1 MCVKSASCVLPKI
14 AAIFF
19 FQGIAI
25 MATTKKT
32 TAKRAATKKTT
43 AKKAV
48 TKKAAAPKAAAPK
61 AAAKKAAAP
70 KAKSTTRPT
79 ISVQE
84 KQQMVAAHAYYKWEQ
99 AGKPGGA
106 DFQHWIEAEAE
117 VDAMLK

>member
-1 MCVKSASCVLPKI
+1 
-14 AAIFF
+14 
-19 FQGIAI
+19 

-32 TAKRAATKKTT
+32 TAKKAATKKTT

-48 TKKAAAPKAAAPK
+48 TKKAAAPKAAA
-61 AAAKKAAAP
+61 AKKATAP
-70 KAKSTTRPT
+70 KAKSTKKPT

>member
-1 MCVKSASCVLPKI
+1 
-14 AAIFF
+14 
-19 FQGIAI
+19 

-32 TAKRAATKKTT
+32 TAKKAAAKTVTKKT
-43 AKKAV
+43 AV
-48 TKKAAAPKAAAPK
+48 KKAAAPKATV
-61 AAAKKAAAP
+61 KKAAAP
-70 KAKSTTRPT
+70 KAKSTKRPT

>member
-1 MCVKSASCVLPKI
+1 
-14 AAIFF
+14 
-19 FQGIAI
+19 

-32 TAKRAATKKTT
+32 TAKKATAKTVTKKTT
-43 AKKAV
+43 V
-48 TKKAAAPKAAAPK
+48 KKAAAPKAAAPK
-61 AAAKKAAAP
+61 AAT
-70 KAKSTTRPT
+70 KAKSTKQPK

-106 DFQHWIEAEAE
+106 DFQHWVEAEAE

>member
-1 MCVKSASCVLPKI
+1 
-14 AAIFF
+14 
-19 FQGIAI
+19 

-32 TAKRAATKKTT
+32 TAKKAAAKSVTKKT
-43 AKKAV
+43 AV
-48 TKKAAAPKAAAPK
+48 KKAAAPKAAAPK
-61 AAAKKAAAP
+61 AAVKKAAAP
-70 KAKSTTRPT
+70 KAKSTKKPT